1 MKKTTLAHFAVLGTN
16 FFFAMNY
23 SLVKSISP
31 SLAGPFAVNVL
42 RVGLSIPLF
51 WILWPFGNTR
61 AGIRKEDLGRFILCA
76 ITGVALNQMLFVKG
90 LTLTS
95 TIHASL
101 LILVTP
107 ILVTFFALWALKETF
122 TSYKAVGLLLGVAGS
137 VLLVMQKE
145 SGTQAS
151 DYLLG
156 DLYIML
162 NSIFYAIY
170 FILVKPLMEKYT
182 ALHVIRWVFTI
193 GLLFILPFGWKE
205 TAAVPW
211 HSFDGAHVAALVGI
225 VVTGTFLAYYFNGYA
240 LRYLGAGITGAY
252 IYTQPVFA
260 VLIAILLLGESF
272 TWQKLAAALLIFSG
286 VYFVSFRKKKPL
298 ASEKRL

>member
-1 MKKTTLAHFAVLGTN
+1 MNNTTRAHLAVLGTN

-51 WILWPFGNTR
+51 WVLWPFGKTR
-61 AGIRKEDLGRFILCA
+61 VGFRREDLGRFVLCA
-76 ITGVALNQMLFVKG
+76 VTGVALNQMLFVKG

-107 ILVTFFALWALKETF
+107 ILVTFFALWALKESFTF
-122 TSYKAVGLLLGVAGS
+122 YKALGLALGVGGS

-145 SGTQAS
+145 SGAGAS

-156 DLYIML
+156 DLYILL

-170 FILVKPLMEKYT
+170 FILVKPLMEKYS
-182 ALHVIRWVFTI
+182 ALHVIRWIFTI
-193 GLLFILPFGWKE
+193 GFLFIIPFGWRE
-205 TAAVPW
+205 TAAIHWP
-211 HSFDGAHVAALVGI
+211 SFDGAHVAALTGI

-240 LRYLGAGITGAY
+240 LRFLGAGITGAY

-260 VLIAILLLGESF
+260 VLIAIMLLGESF
-272 TWQKLAAALLIFSG
+272 TWQKLVAALLIFSG

-298 ASEKRL
+298 PA